1 VHSGYNRA
9 ATVSRPRCQGA
20 RNDGQPC
27 QAPALPQSSQCWAHD
42 PAQAEAAREAR
53 ARGAAKGNRTRA
65 LRAGQP
71 RMDNVQGL
79 VKFTGL
85 VITGVLSQKIPVDV
99 GRCVLYGVGIQKS
112 LIEVGGLQERL
123 EALEALVK
131 DWPVPSEK
139 DGRRRWGR

>member
-1 VHSGYNRA
+1 VNRPLCQ
-9 ATVSRPRCQGA
+9 AT

-27 QAPALPQSSQCWAHD
+27 GAPALGESTWCWAHD
-42 PAQAEAAREAR
+42 PAQAEAAKAAR

-65 LRAGQP
+65 LRGGQP
-71 RMDNVQGL
+71 RMDDVQGL

-112 LIEVGGLQERL
+112 LIEVADLEARL
-123 EALEALVK
+123 SALEAAAGQQQRFK
-131 DWPVPSEK
+131 
-139 DGRRRWGR
+139 